1 MVVATLL
8 WYQFRSEEMLQPMR
22 RSPMM
27 TTCGPDRHQLQQYN
41 DHNVMG
47 RVEGLKLAQ
56 VLAILSINGASV
68 VVCLL
73 GSFHHSRQPK
83 GRRLFRGQ

>member
-1 MVVATLL
+1 MVRVTLL
-8 WYQFRSEEMLQPMR
+8 WSQFRSEEMLQPMC

-27 TTCGPDRHQLQQYN
+27 TNCGPDRHQLQQHN

-56 VLAILSINGASV
+56 VVAILNINGVRV

-73 GSFHHSRQPK
+73 GSFHHTRQPK
-83 GRRLFRGQ
+83 GRLLFRGQ